1 MAYFSTGT
9 WLAISAVAT
18 VAGAGYSAYSQYE
31 AGQNAAAIARYN
43 AEQQKAQND
52 YVLKASAAKSLAE
65 RAENDK
71 VLASQAAAFA
81 AGGVVVNEG
90 SPLTVRA
97 KQAALLERRALNTDY
112 EGTIAYRTG
121 QGQVNQDIMEG
132 EAAKTAGN
140 LGAVG
145 TLLSGAGS
153 AASTYARISGS
164 KGGVK

>member
-1 MAYFSTGT
+1 MSFIGASG
-9 WLAISAVAT
+9 WLAVSAVAT
-18 VAGAGYSAYSQYE
+18 IAGAGYSAYSQYE

-43 AEQQKAQND
+43 AQQQQAQND

-65 RAENDK
+65 REENQK
-71 VLASQAAAFA
+71 VLASQEAAFA

-112 EGTIAYRTG
+112 EGVIANRTG
-121 QGQVNQDIMEG
+121 QGQVTQDIMEG
-132 EAAKTAGN
+132 ESAKAAGN

-153 AASTYARISGS
+153 AASTYARIGGS